1 MDLLCSRDERT
12 TRAKAAMKERLKA
25 KRAAGRKGRDV
36 PAQTK
41 IRSSWKTA

>member
-1 MDLLCSRDERT
+1 MLCSRDERT
-12 TRAKAAMKERLKA
+12 ARAKAATKERLKA

-41 IRSSWKTA
+41 TRSSWMIA